1 MLNYWFGPKGIA
13 RRFPHKFQPRFPIEP
28 MALTAALAEIVLGN
42 FDPTT
47 GAYLLVKLNE
57 EHRLKIFDKWVKLLK
72 HTMADQYQ
80 RYFLNPIRQDL
91 LERGM

>member
-1 MLNYWFGPKGIA
+1 MLNYWFSPKGIA
-13 RRFPHKFQPRFPIEP
+13 HCFPHKFQSCFPIEP
-28 MALTAALAEIVLGN
+28 MALTAVLAEIVLGN

-57 EHRLKIFDKWVKLLK
+57 EYRLRIFDKWVKLLED
-72 HTMADQYQ
+72 TMADKYQ
-80 RYFLNPIRQDL
+80 RYFLNPIWQDL